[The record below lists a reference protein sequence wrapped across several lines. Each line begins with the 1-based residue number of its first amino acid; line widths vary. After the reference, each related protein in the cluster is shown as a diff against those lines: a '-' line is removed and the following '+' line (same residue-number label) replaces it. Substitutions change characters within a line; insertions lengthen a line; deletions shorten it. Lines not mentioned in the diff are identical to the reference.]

1 MIKHIVMWDFA
12 TDEDLDLVKEN
23 FKNRLEGLKD
33 RIDTIIKIEVGFNI
47 NGTLSAK
54 DIVLYSEFGSMD
66 DLNAY
71 QIHPAH
77 VEVGSYI
84 KSVTKDRIVADYEV

>member
-47 NGTLSAK
+47 NGTPSAK